1 MTREIN
7 HVIGG
12 TLTKG
17 SPVGVSP
24 IFNPAFG
31 TQIREVP
38 LASNEDLL
46 ATVESAK
53 SAFPKWAA
61 TPVARRARHMFKL
74 YDLLHAHMDEIA
86 TALVEEHGKT
96 FEDAKGEIMRGI
108 EIVEFAAGMPY
119 HLEGRMSEQVATGVD
134 QYSVNQPLGVTA
146 GITPFNFPA
155 MIPLWM
161 LPMSITAGNTFI
173 LKPSERDPMVP
184 QIILE
189 LIKEAGIPDG
199 VVNLLHGDKSTV
211 DGLLEHPDV
220 KAISF
225 VGSTAVG
232 RYIHAKGSS
241 HGKRVQAMCG
251 AKNHM
256 IVLPDADMD
265 AAADALL
272 ASGFGAAGERCM
284 AISAAI
290 PVGAE
295 TAEALKERLI
305 PKVRALQIGNGMDPA
320 TEMGPVINAAAKE
333 RIESYINRGIEEGA
347 DLLVDGRGLSLQ
359 GMEAGFFLGGTL
371 FDKVDP
377 SMSIYRDEIFGPVLS
392 MVRQDTYEDAVAL
405 ATNHAYGNGTA
416 LFTRDGGLARRFVNE
431 VQVGMIGINV
441 PIPVPT
447 AWSSFGG
454 WKDSFFG
461 DIPMYGPDG
470 LKFWIKRKN
479 VMTRWPSTDTRT
491 MNSFNFG
498 AAAG

>member
-1 MTREIN
+1 MTRDLQ

-17 SPVGVSP
+17 SPIGTSAV
-24 IFNPAFG
+24 FNPALG
-31 TQIREVP
+31 EQIREVP
-38 LASNEDLL
+38 LASAADLE
-46 ATVESAK
+46 ACVAAAK
-53 SAFPKWAA
+53 AAFPRWAA

-74 YDLLHAHMDEIA
+74 YDLLHSHMDELAA
-86 TALVEEHGKT
+86 TLVEEHGKT

-108 EIVEFAAGMPY
+108 EVVEFAAGLPY
-119 HLEGRMSEQVATGVD
+119 HLEGRMSEQIATGVD
-134 QYSVNQPLGVTA
+134 QYSVNQPLGVTV

-173 LKPSERDPMVP
+173 LKPSERAPMVP
-184 QIILE
+184 QFILE
-189 LIKEAGIPDG
+189 LVKEAGVPDG
-199 VVNLLHGDKSTV
+199 VVNLLHGDKSAV
-211 DGLLEHPDV
+211 DGLLEHRDV
-220 KAISF
+220 KAVSF

-232 RYIHAKGSS
+232 KYIHAKGTSQ
-241 HGKRVQAMCG
+241 GKRVQAMCG

-265 AAADALL
+265 AAANALL

-290 PVGAE
+290 PVGSE

-305 PKVRALQIGNGMDPA
+305 PKVRSLQIGNGMDPA
-320 TEMGPVINAAAKE
+320 TEMGPVINKAAKD
-333 RIESYINRGIEEGA
+333 RISGYIERGIEEGA
-347 DLLVDGRGLSLQ
+347 ALLVDGRGLTLQ
-359 GMEAGFFLGGTL
+359 GMEKGFFLGGTL
-371 FDKVDP
+371 FDEVTP
-377 SMSIYRDEIFGPVLS
+377 EMSIYRDEIFGPVLS
-392 MVRQDTYEDAVAL
+392 MVRRDSYEDAVAL

-416 LFTRDGGLARRFVNE
+416 LFTRDGGMARRFVNE

-470 LKFWIKRKN
+470 LRFWLRRKN
-479 VMTRWPSTDTRT
+479 VMTRWPNTDTAAL
-491 MNSFNFG
+491 SGLNFG

>member
-1 MTREIN
+1 MARELQ
-7 HVIGG
+7 HVING

-17 SPVGVSP
+17 SPLGSAPV
-24 IFNPAFG
+24 FNPALG
-31 TQIREVP
+31 TRIREVP
-38 LASNEDLL
+38 LASPADLE
-46 ATVESAK
+46 ACVAGAK
-53 SAFPKWAA
+53 AAFPKWAA
-61 TPVARRARHMFKL
+61 TPVARRARHMFRL
-74 YDLLHAHMDEIA
+74 YDLLHTHMDEIA
-86 TALVEEHGKT
+86 AALVEEHGKT

-134 QYSVNQPLGVTA
+134 QYSVNQPLGVTV

-184 QIILE
+184 QILLE
-189 LIKEAGIPDG
+189 LVREAGIPDG
-199 VVNLLHGDKSTV
+199 VVSLLHGDKSTV
-211 DGLLEHPDV
+211 DGLLEHEDV
-220 KAISF
+220 RAVSF

-232 RYIHAKGSS
+232 RYIHQKGSS
-241 HGKRVQAMCG
+241 QGKRVQAMCG

-265 AAADALL
+265 AAAEALL

-290 PVGAE
+290 PVGDQ

-305 PKVRALQIGNGMDPA
+305 PKVRALKIGNGMDPA
-320 TEMGPVINAAAKE
+320 TQMGPVINSAAKE
-333 RIESYINRGIEEGA
+333 RIEAYIAAGVTQGA
-347 DLLVDGRGLSLQ
+347 DLLVDGRGLRLQ
-359 GMEAGFFLGGTL
+359 GMEGGFFLGGTL
-371 FDKVDP
+371 FDRVTP
-377 SMSIYRDEIFGPVLS
+377 EMSIYRDEIFGPVLS
-392 MVRQDTYEDAVAL
+392 MVRQESYEDAVAL
-405 ATNHAYGNGTA
+405 ATKHAYGNGTA
-416 LFTRDGGLARRFVNE
+416 LFTRDGGMARRFVHE

-470 LKFWIKRKN
+470 LKFWVKRKN
-479 VMTRWPSTDTRT
+479 VMTRWPDTDATAL
-491 MNSFNFG
+491 SGLNFG

>member
-1 MTREIN
+1 MARELQ

-12 TLTKG
+12 ALTKG
-17 SPVGVSP
+17 SPIGNSP
-24 IFNPAFG
+24 VFNPALG
-31 TQIREVP
+31 EQIREVP
-38 LASNEDLL
+38 LASPSDLE
-46 ATVESAK
+46 ACVAAAK
-53 SAFPKWAA
+53 AAFPGWAA

-74 YDLLHAHMDEIA
+74 YDLLHTHMDEIA
-86 TALVEEHGKT
+86 AALVEEHGKT

-108 EIVEFAAGMPY
+108 EVVEFAAGLPY
-119 HLEGRMSEQVATGVD
+119 HVEGRMSEQVATGVD
-134 QYSVNQPLGVTA
+134 QYSVNQPLGVTV

-189 LIKEAGIPDG
+189 LVKEAGIPDG
-199 VVNLLHGDKSTV
+199 VVSLLHGDKSTV

-220 KAISF
+220 KAVSF

-232 RYIHAKGSS
+232 QYIHTKGSS

-290 PVGAE
+290 PVGDE
-295 TAEALKERLI
+295 TAEALKDRLT
-305 PKVRALQIGNGMDPA
+305 PKVRSLQIGNGMDPA
-320 TEMGPVINAAAKE
+320 TEMGPVINGAAKD
-333 RIESYINRGIEEGA
+333 RISGYIDRGVEEGA
-347 DLLVDGRGLSLQ
+347 DLLVDGRGLTLQ
-359 GMEAGFFLGGTL
+359 GMENGFFLGGTL
-371 FDKVDP
+371 FDKVTP
-377 SMSIYRDEIFGPVLS
+377 EMSIYKDEIFGPVLS
-392 MVRQDTYEDAVAL
+392 MVRQNSYEDAVAL
-405 ATNHAYGNGTA
+405 ATKHAYGNGTA
-416 LFTRDGGLARRFVNE
+416 LFTRDGGMARRFVNE
-431 VQVGMIGINV
+431 VQVGMVGINV

-470 LKFWIKRKN
+470 LRFWMKRKN
-479 VMTRWPSTDTRT
+479 IMTRWPDTDTAAL
-491 MNSFNFG
+491 SGLNFG

>member
-1 MTREIN
+1 MRTLQ

-12 TLTKG
+12 NLTQG
-17 SPVGVSP
+17 QPMGRSP
-24 IFNPAFG
+24 IFNPALG
-31 TQIREVP
+31 QQIREVP
-38 LASNEDLL
+38 LASAADLN
-46 ATVESAK
+46 ACVAAAK
-53 SAFPKWAA
+53 DAFPAWAA
-61 TPVARRARHMFKL
+61 TPVARRARHMFTF
-74 YDLLHAHMDEIA
+74 YDLLHTHMDEIA
-86 TALVEEHGKT
+86 AALVEEHGKT

-108 EIVEFAAGMPY
+108 EVVEFAAGMPY
-119 HLEGRMSEQVATGVD
+119 HLEGRISEQVASGVD
-134 QYSVNQPLGVTA
+134 QYSLLQPLGVTV

-161 LPMSITAGNTFI
+161 MPMAITAGNTFI

-184 QIILE
+184 QILLE
-189 LIKEAGIPDG
+189 LIKEAGIPGG
-199 VVNLLHGDKSTV
+199 VVSLLHGDKAAV

-220 KAISF
+220 KAVSF

-232 RYIHAKGSS
+232 SYIHAKGSS

-256 IVLPDADMD
+256 IILPDADMD

-290 PVGAE
+290 PVGDE

-305 PKVRALQIGNGMDPA
+305 PKVRGLKIGNGMDPI
-320 TEMGPVINAAAKE
+320 TEMGPVINAAAKD
-333 RIESYINRGIEEGA
+333 RITGYIDQGVREGA

-359 GMEAGFFLGGTL
+359 GMEDGFFLGGTL
-371 FDKVDP
+371 FDRVTP
-377 SMSIYRDEIFGPVLS
+377 EMGIYRDEIFGPVLS
-392 MVRQDTYEDAVAL
+392 MVRMPTYDDAVAL

-431 VQVGMIGINV
+431 VQIGMVGINV

-470 LKFWIKRKN
+470 LKFWLKRKN
-479 VMTRWPSTDTRT
+479 VMTRWPDTDAATL
-491 MNSFNFG
+491 NSFNFG
-498 AAAG
+498 AGAG

>member
-1 MTREIN
+1 MARELQ

-17 SPVGVSP
+17 SPIGASP
-24 IFNPAFG
+24 IFNPALG
-31 TQIREVP
+31 EKIREVP
-38 LASNEDLL
+38 LASPSDLQ
-46 ATVESAK
+46 ACVAAAK
-53 SAFPKWAA
+53 AAFPSWAA
-61 TPVARRARHMFKL
+61 TPVARRARHMFRL
-74 YDLLHAHMDEIA
+74 YDLLHTHMDEIA
-86 TALVEEHGKT
+86 AALVEEHGKT

-108 EIVEFAAGMPY
+108 EVVEFAAGMPY

-134 QYSVNQPLGVTA
+134 QYSLNQPLGVTV

-189 LIKEAGIPDG
+189 LVKEAGIPDG
-199 VVNLLHGDKSTV
+199 VVSLLHGDKSTV

-220 KAISF
+220 KAVSF
-225 VGSTAVG
+225 VGSTTVG
-232 RYIHAKGSS
+232 KYIHTKGSS

-256 IVLPDADMD
+256 IILPDADMD

-284 AISAAI
+284 AVSAAI
-290 PVGAE
+290 PVGDD

-305 PKVRALQIGNGMDPA
+305 PKVRALKIGNGMDPA
-320 TEMGPVINAAAKE
+320 TEMGPVINGAAKD
-333 RIESYINRGIEEGA
+333 RISGYIDRGVAEGA
-347 DLLVDGRGLSLQ
+347 DLLVDGRGLTLQ
-359 GMEAGFFLGGTL
+359 GMENGFFLGGTL
-371 FDKVDP
+371 FDNVTP
-377 SMSIYRDEIFGPVLS
+377 EMSIYQDEIFGPVLS
-392 MVRQDTYEDAVAL
+392 MVRQETYEDAVAL

-416 LFTRDGGLARRFVNE
+416 LFTRDGGMARRFVNE

-470 LKFWIKRKN
+470 LKFWTKRKN
-479 VMTRWPSTDTRT
+479 VLTRWPNTDTAAL
-491 MNSFNFG
+491 SGLNFG

>member
-1 MTREIN
+1 MARELQ

-17 SPVGVSP
+17 SPIGASP
-24 IFNPAFG
+24 IFNPALG
-31 TQIREVP
+31 EKIREVP
-38 LASNEDLL
+38 LASPSDLQ
-46 ATVESAK
+46 ACVAAAK
-53 SAFPKWAA
+53 AAFPNWAA
-61 TPVARRARHMFKL
+61 TPVARRARHMFRL
-74 YDLLHAHMDEIA
+74 YDLLHTHMDEIA
-86 TALVEEHGKT
+86 AALVEEHGKT

-108 EIVEFAAGMPY
+108 EVVEFAAGMPY

-134 QYSVNQPLGVTA
+134 QYSLNQPLGVTV

-189 LIKEAGIPDG
+189 LVKEAGIPDG
-199 VVNLLHGDKSTV
+199 VVSLLHGDKSTV

-220 KAISF
+220 KAVSF

-232 RYIHAKGSS
+232 KYIHTKGSS

-256 IVLPDADMD
+256 IILPDADMD

-284 AISAAI
+284 AVSAAI
-290 PVGAE
+290 PVGDD

-305 PKVRALQIGNGMDPA
+305 PKVRALKIGNGMDPA
-320 TEMGPVINAAAKE
+320 TEMGPVINGAAKD
-333 RIESYINRGIEEGA
+333 RISGYIDRGVAEGA
-347 DLLVDGRGLSLQ
+347 DLLVDGRGLTLQ
-359 GMEAGFFLGGTL
+359 GMENGFFLGGTL
-371 FDKVDP
+371 FDNVTP
-377 SMSIYRDEIFGPVLS
+377 EMSIYQDEIFGPVLS
-392 MVRQDTYEDAVAL
+392 MVRQETYEDAVAL

-416 LFTRDGGLARRFVNE
+416 LFTRDGGMARRFVNE

-470 LKFWIKRKN
+470 LKFWTKRKN
-479 VMTRWPSTDTRT
+479 VLTRWPNTDTAAL
-491 MNSFNFG
+491 SGLNFG

>member
-1 MTREIN
+1 MTRDLQ

-17 SPVGVSP
+17 SPIGTSAV
-24 IFNPAFG
+24 FNPALG
-31 TQIREVP
+31 EQIREVP
-38 LASNEDLL
+38 LASAADLE
-46 ATVESAK
+46 ACVTAAK
-53 SAFPKWAA
+53 AAFPRWAA

-74 YDLLHAHMDEIA
+74 YDLLHSHMDELAA
-86 TALVEEHGKT
+86 TLVEEHGKT

-108 EIVEFAAGMPY
+108 EVVEFAAGLPY
-119 HLEGRMSEQVATGVD
+119 HLEGRMSEQIATGVD
-134 QYSVNQPLGVTA
+134 QYSVNQPLGVTV

-173 LKPSERDPMVP
+173 LKPSERVPMVP
-184 QIILE
+184 QLLLE
-189 LIKEAGIPDG
+189 LVKEAGVPDG
-199 VVNLLHGDKSTV
+199 VVNLLHGDKSAV
-211 DGLLEHPDV
+211 DGLLEHRDV
-220 KAISF
+220 KAVSF

-232 RYIHAKGSS
+232 KYIHAKGTSQ
-241 HGKRVQAMCG
+241 GKRVQAMCG

-265 AAADALL
+265 AAANALL

-290 PVGAE
+290 PVGSE

-305 PKVRALQIGNGMDPA
+305 PKVRSLQIGNGMDPA
-320 TEMGPVINAAAKE
+320 TEMGPVINKAAKD
-333 RIESYINRGIEEGA
+333 RISGYIERGIDEGA
-347 DLLVDGRGLSLQ
+347 ALLVDGRGLTLQ
-359 GMEAGFFLGGTL
+359 GMEKGFFLGGTL
-371 FDKVDP
+371 FDEVTP
-377 SMSIYRDEIFGPVLS
+377 EMSIYRDEIFGPVLS
-392 MVRQDTYEDAVAL
+392 MVRRDSYEDAVAL

-416 LFTRDGGLARRFVNE
+416 LFTRDGGMARRFVNE

-470 LKFWIKRKN
+470 LRFWLRRKN
-479 VMTRWPSTDTRT
+479 VMTRWPNTDTAAL
-491 MNSFNFG
+491 SGLNFG

>member
-1 MTREIN
+1 MTRSLS

-12 TLTKG
+12 ALTRG
-17 SPVGVSP
+17 APLSISPV
-24 IFNPAFG
+24 FNPALG
-31 TQIREVP
+31 EQIRDVP
-38 LASNEDLL
+38 LASPADLH
-46 ATVESAK
+46 ACVAAAK
-53 SAFPKWAA
+53 EAFPAWAA
-61 TPVARRARHMFKL
+61 TPVARRARHMFRL
-74 YDLLHAHMDEIA
+74 YDLLHAHMDVIA
-86 TALVEEHGKT
+86 AALVEEHGKT

-108 EIVEFAAGMPY
+108 EVVEFAAGLPY

-134 QYSVNQPLGVTA
+134 QYSINQPLGVTV

-161 LPMSITAGNTFI
+161 LPMAITAGNTFI

-184 QIILE
+184 QMILE
-189 LIKEAGIPDG
+189 LVKEAGIPDG
-199 VVNLLHGDKSTV
+199 VVNLLHGDKATV

-220 KAISF
+220 KAVSF

-232 RYIHAKGSS
+232 RYIHTKGAS

-284 AISAAI
+284 AISAAV
-290 PVGAE
+290 PVGDE
-295 TAEALKERLI
+295 TAEALKDRLI
-305 PKVRALQIGNGMDPA
+305 PKVRALKIGNGMDPA
-320 TEMGPVINAAAKE
+320 TEMGPVINAAAKD
-333 RIESYINRGIEEGA
+333 RITGYIDKGVAEGA

-359 GMEAGFFLGGTL
+359 GMEGGFFLGGTL
-371 FDKVDP
+371 FDKVTP
-377 SMSIYRDEIFGPVLS
+377 EMSIYRDEIFGPVLS
-392 MVRQDTYEDAVAL
+392 LVRQPTFEDAVAL
-405 ATNHAYGNGTA
+405 ASNHAYGNGKA

-431 VQVGMIGINV
+431 VQIGMVGINV

-470 LKFWIKRKN
+470 LRFWIKRKN
-479 VMTRWPSTDTRT
+479 VMTRWPDTDAAAL
-491 MNSFNFG
+491 SGLNFG
-498 AAAG
+498 AGAG